1 MHSIILL
8 QRWLERNTAFMH
20 RCRAASLTAVVGG
33 LLRGGKL
40 TLSHLGRA
48 VCGAS
53 HAKHKIKRVDRLLG
67 NSHLHRERAA
77 VYRALAQWLL
87 RGVER
92 PVILVDWSD
101 CAPGHEWLML
111 SAALALGGR
120 AIPLYEEVHRL
131 ASYNSPRTHRRFL
144 EGLKGVLPTSCRPI
158 LITDAGFR
166 GPWFRA
172 VEKLGWDWVGR
183 VRNRIKVRM
192 EGTETWRYTTSLY
205 EEATSRVRHLGRCS
219 LSHKHPYSAAL
230 YLVRL
235 SRRGPGR
242 PLKAHGAGPT
252 ARRCRKLYKDP
263 WLIATSLPHEPGMG
277 SRVMKLYAKRMQIEE
292 SFRDLKDERWG
303 FGLALARSGSRQ
315 RREVLLLIATLATL
329 LLWLIGLAAKAYGWM
344 RHFQAN
350 TERRRAVL
358 SIVFLGREVLRHHGP
373 PLPNTALRSSLRWL
387 RTQFQ
392 TQATSA

>member
-20 RCRAASLTAVVGG
+20 RRRAASLTAVVGG
-33 LLRGGKL
+33 LLRDGKL

-158 LITDAGFR
+158 L
-166 GPWFRA
+166 
-172 VEKLGWDWVGR
+172 
-183 VRNRIKVRM
+183 
-192 EGTETWRYTTSLY
+192 
-205 EEATSRVRHLGRCS
+205 
-219 LSHKHPYSAAL
+219 
-230 YLVRL
+230 
-235 SRRGPGR
+235 
-242 PLKAHGAGPT
+242 
-252 ARRCRKLYKDP
+252 
-263 WLIATSLPHEPGMG
+263 
-277 SRVMKLYAKRMQIEE
+277 
-292 SFRDLKDERWG
+292 
-303 FGLALARSGSRQ
+303 
-315 RREVLLLIATLATL
+315 
-329 LLWLIGLAAKAYGWM
+329 
-344 RHFQAN
+344 
-350 TERRRAVL
+350 
-358 SIVFLGREVLRHHGP
+358 
-373 PLPNTALRSSLRWL
+373 RSSLRWL

-392 TQATSA
+392 TQATSV

>member
-1 MHSIILL
+1 
-8 QRWLERNTAFMH
+8 MH
-20 RCRAASLTAVVGG
+20 RRRAASLTAGVGG

-48 VCGAS
+48 LCGAS

-77 VYRALAQWLL
+77 VYRAFAQWLL

-131 ASYNSPRTHRRFL
+131 ASYNSPRTDRRFL

-183 VRNRIKVRM
+183 VRNRIKVPM

-205 EEATSRVRHLGRCS
+205 EEATGRVRHLGRCS
-219 LSHKHPYSAAL
+219 LSHKHLKQSALCRAFQPGI
-230 YLVRL
+230 YDPVGKEQEGEVYIADCDL
-235 SRRGPGR
+235 SRKDHAAVLRYLRGKYGR
-242 PLKAHGAGPT
+242 PNLM
-252 ARRCRKLYKDP
+252 D
-263 WLIATSLPHEPGMG
+263 
-277 SRVMKLYAKRMQIEE
+277 
-292 SFRDLKDERWG
+292 
-303 FGLALARSGSRQ
+303 
-315 RREVLLLIATLATL
+315 LAT
-329 LLWLIGLAAKAYGWM
+329 
-344 RHFQAN
+344 
-350 TERRRAVL
+350 
-358 SIVFLGREVLRHHGP
+358 RHHSAEIFVP
-373 PLPNTALRSSLRWL
+373 RPRKNE
-387 RTQFQ
+387 
-392 TQATSA
+392 AT